1 MMIEIPDMTTRKF
14 LWLMIASTPLLAAAG
29 EESADGEFS
38 YPPGPLEEVVVSE
51 FRRATTLDLDSSI
64 TVLNRETI
72 ATASLQHFEEL
83 ISLIPNMNYSGDG
96 SRARYF
102 QMRGIGELEQYE
114 GAPNPSVGF
123 IVDDI
128 DLSGVGGISNV
139 FDIERIEVLRGPQA
153 TRFGAS
159 ALAGMVYMQST
170 EPTQAFEVS
179 GEVLGGND
187 STFAA
192 GAAVGGALSDRVS
205 GRISVHHYQGN
216 GFYDNFSLGIDD
228 SNERDEW
235 TGRGKLL
242 WQIGGGWKARLSL
255 LYADFDNGY
264 DAWSPEN
271 GRDTFSDNP
280 GRDEQETW
288 GGSLK
293 IDGPLSDAME
303 FVSITGFASSD
314 VLFSFD
320 GEWGDADYWAPYG
333 YDYVYADERDR
344 DSFTQEFRLLS
355 SPNGRLFNDRTDWV
369 LGVYYQKLEE
379 SDDILSAGLYDDSV
393 DGPGNWCSPCLD
405 HTTLQSDYDSR
416 NYSIF
421 GRLDSD
427 LGTRMRLNFGL
438 RYERWKADYAD
449 RFIDQ
454 IYGDPDQPVRHDF
467 HPREN
472 LWGGDL
478 SIDYQLS
485 DQARLYGLV
494 SRGYKAGGFNP
505 SLARALGPGAEL
517 GPEAIAYDPERL
529 MNYEAGIKGLWLEG
543 SLTAEV
549 ALFYMDRHDMQARSS
564 AQFTDNPNDF
574 VFITSNAAGHSWGLE
589 TSLAWQVSDHWQLHG
604 SLGLLDSEI
613 DRYELEREADI
624 EGSLIGREFAHAPPY
639 TLNLGASYANAQGW
653 VARVDFNAMGSF
665 YFDYS
670 HDEKSG
676 DRRTVNL
683 KFGRQWDRWAIYGWV
698 RNLFDEDYY
707 TRGFS
712 FGLEPPWF
720 ERTRYTRLG
729 DPRHYGVTVT
739 YRY

>member
-1 MMIEIPDMTTRKF
+1 MTTIKPF
-14 LWLMIASTPLLAAAG
+14 FTTLSALLSLSVIASDEML
-29 EESADGEFS
+29 EEDFD
-38 YPPGPLEEVVVSE
+38 YPPGPLEEVVVAA
-51 FRRATTLDLDSSI
+51 FRQSTTLELDSSI

-72 ATASLQHFEEL
+72 ESASLQHFEEL
-83 ISLIPNMNYSGDG
+83 IALVPNMNFSGDG
-96 SRARYF
+96 ARARYF

-128 DLSGVGGISNV
+128 DLSGVGGISSV
-139 FDIERIEVLRGPQA
+139 FDIQQVEVLRGPQA

-159 ALAGMVYMQST
+159 ALAGLVYVQSLD
-170 EPTQAFEVS
+170 PTPEFSVTAEA
-179 GEVLGGND
+179 LAGND
-187 STFAA
+187 DTFAA
-192 GAAVGGALSDRVS
+192 GAAISGGLMENLSGHFS
-205 GRISVHHYQGN
+205 LHHYQSD
-216 GFYDNFSLGIDD
+216 GFYDNVSLSIDD

-235 TGRGKLL
+235 TSRGKLL
-242 WQIGGGWKARLSL
+242 WKIGKDWEAKLSM
-255 LYADFDNGY
+255 LYANFDNGY

-271 GRDTFSDNP
+271 GRVTFSNNP

-293 IDGPLSDAME
+293 VNGPLSPSVD
-303 FVSITGFASSD
+303 FVSITGYASSD
-314 VLFSFD
+314 ILFSFD
-320 GEWGDADYWAPYG
+320 GEWGDEDYWAPYG
-333 YDYVYADERDR
+333 YDYIYSDLRDR
-344 DSFTQEFRLLS
+344 DSLTQEFRLLS
-355 SPNGRLFNDRTDWV
+355 SPQGRLFNDRTDWV
-369 LGVYYQKLEE
+369 LGVYAQRLEE

-393 DGPGNWCSPCLD
+393 DAPDSWCAPCLD
-405 HTTLQSDYDSR
+405 HSTLQSAYESK
-416 NYSIF
+416 NYAVF

-427 LGTRMRLNFGL
+427 LTDRLKLNFGL
-438 RYERWKADYAD
+438 RFERWKADYVDAFTD
-449 RFIDQ
+449 H
-454 IYGDPDQPVRHDF
+454 IYGDPNQPVRHDF

-478 SIDYQLS
+478 SLDYQLS
-485 DQARLYGLV
+485 EDASLYGLA

-505 SLARALGPGAEL
+505 SLARALGPGADL

-529 MNYEAGIKGLWLEG
+529 MNYEAGIKGLWLNG
-543 SLTAEV
+543 KLSAEF
-549 ALFYMDRHDMQARSS
+549 AMFYMDRRDMQLRSS

-574 VFITSNAAGHSWGLE
+574 IFITSNAEGHSWGLE
-589 TSLAWQVSDHWQLHG
+589 ASIAWQLSDNWRLHG

-613 DRYELEREADI
+613 DSYPLEREADI
-624 EGSLIGREFAHAPPY
+624 EGDLIGREFAHAPPY
-639 TLNLGASYANAQGW
+639 TLNLGASYATAQGW
-653 VARVDFNAMGSF
+653 VARVDFNAMGSY

-676 DRRTVNL
+676 SRQTVNL
-683 KFGRQWDRWAIYGWV
+683 KLGKQWSNWAVYAWV
-698 RNLFDEDYY
+698 RNLFDEEFY

-729 DPRHYGVTVT
+729 DPRHYGITVS

>member
-1 MMIEIPDMTTRKF
+1 LIEILKMNRTKLFRILATVF
-14 LWLMIASTPLLAAAG
+14 LPLPALASDEAA
-29 EESADGEFS
+29 EEEFA

-51 FRRATTLDLDSSI
+51 FRQSSTLDLDASI

-72 ATASLQHFEEL
+72 ASATLQHFEEL
-83 ISLIPNMNYSGDG
+83 ISLVPNMNFSGDG

-128 DLSGVGGISNV
+128 DLSGVGGISSV
-139 FDIERIEVLRGPQA
+139 FDLQQVEVLRGPQA

-159 ALAGMVYMQST
+159 ALAGMVYVQSAD
-170 EPTQAFEVS
+170 PTGDFELNA
-179 GEVLGGND
+179 EVLGGND
-187 STFAA
+187 DTFGVGASVA
-192 GAAVGGALSDRVS
+192 GRLADHLGGRF
-205 GRISVHHYQGN
+205 SVHHYQGN
-216 GFYDNFSLGIDD
+216 GFYDNVSLDVDD

-235 TGRGKLL
+235 TSRGKLL
-242 WQIGGGWKARLSL
+242 WEIGGGWKAKLSM
-255 LYADFDNGY
+255 LYANFDNGY

-271 GRDTFSDNP
+271 GRETFSNNP
-280 GRDEQETW
+280 GRDEQQTW

-293 IDGPLSDAME
+293 IEGPVSGSVD
-303 FVSITGFASSD
+303 FVSITGYANSE

-320 GEWGDADYWAPYG
+320 GEWGDEDYWAPYG
-333 YDYVYADERDR
+333 YDYIYSDERDR

-355 SPNGRLFNDRTDWV
+355 SPGGRLFNERSDWV
-369 LGVYYQKLEE
+369 LGAFFQKLDE
-379 SDDILSAGLYDDSV
+379 SDAILSAGLYDDSV

-405 HTTLQSDYDSR
+405 HTTLNSDYESR

-427 LGTRMRLNFGL
+427 LTDRLKLNFGL
-438 RYERWKADYAD
+438 RYERWKADYTD
-449 RFIDQ
+449 IFIDH
-454 IYGDPDQPVRHDF
+454 IYGEPGQSVRHEF
-467 HPREN
+467 QPREN
-472 LWGGDL
+472 LWGGDISL
-478 SIDYQLS
+478 DYQWS
-485 DQARLYGLV
+485 DQARLYGLI

-505 SLARALGPGAEL
+505 SLARALGPNAEL
-517 GPEAIAYDPERL
+517 GPEAIAYDPEKL
-529 MNYEAGIKGLWLEG
+529 MNYEAGLKGLWLG
-543 SLTAEV
+543 GKLTAELAV
-549 ALFYMDRHDMQARSS
+549 FYMDRRDMQLRSS

-574 VFITSNAAGHSWGLE
+574 VFITTNAEGHSWGLE
-589 TSLAWQVSDHWQLHG
+589 ASLAWQLSDNWRLHG
-604 SLGLLDSEI
+604 SLGLLDSSVDE
-613 DRYELEREADI
+613 YALEREADI
-624 EGSLIGREFAHAPPY
+624 GGELAGREFAHAPPY
-639 TLNLGASYANAQGW
+639 TLNLGASYANARGW
-653 VARVDFNAMGSF
+653 VARLDYNAMGSF

-676 DRRTVNL
+676 SRQTVNL
-683 KFGRQWDRWAIYGWV
+683 KLGKQWNRWAIYGWV
-698 RNLFDEDYY
+698 RNLFDEDFY

-729 DPRHYGVTVT
+729 DPRHYGITVS